1 MNSRL
6 FRAGRLQIVIDALYP
21 LEQARSA
28 LDKVASGH
36 ARGKTV
42 IRVAR

>member
-28 LDKVASGH
+28 
-36 ARGKTV
+36 RGKTV